1 MLLIKPL
8 LSDGSD
14 TYVRQVAIKTTLAE
28 IVKAMPVKQGLSLIQ
43 PLLSNSDLKAKHG
56 AEKILVQ
63 IMKTDPAVAEE
74 VWSLIKPLLSDSSVR
89 QAAVET
95 LTEVVKNAPAVA
107 EQALSL
113 ITLLLDSSES
123 NMYASKAATKT
134 LTEIIKQSL
143 MLRSKLGFSLNLC
156 CQIVIG

>member
-1 MLLIKPL
+1 M
-8 LSDGSD
+8 S
-14 TYVRQVAIKTTLAE
+14 VE
-28 IVKAMPVKQGLSLIQ
+28 QGFSFIQ
-43 PLLSNSDLKAKHG
+43 PLLLDSNRSVRKAA
-56 AEKILVQ
+56 AEILTE
-63 IMKTDPAVAEE
+63 IIKTVPHVAEE
-74 VWSLIKPLLSDSSVR
+74 VLPLIKPLLSDSSVR

-123 NMYASKAATKT
+123 NMYARKAATKT